1 MLNAALAGFGL
12 AYVPE
17 DLAEPH
23 VIAGRLK
30 RVLED
35 WCPPF
40 PGMPPLLPE
49 PPPLLTGVFPAGR
62 CAAGVS
68 APGQLQG
75 IRASKSGP
83 HVSTPSSELTYL

>member
-62 CAAGVS
+62 CDALRALARRVS
-68 APGQLQG
+68 FKGSVRLNQ
-75 IRASKSGP
+75 
-83 HVSTPSSELTYL
+83 VLT